1 MKQIHR
7 MNIIPENYI
16 YNSNKAILMY
26 ETISFLRIFYIPCGL
41 VFFRIENIYH
51 LVYPIGFGKD
61 STAPYCSKCIS
72 QKSIIYIFNDLY
84 STFAKLCSFH
94 KTKPIRLQNLVIL
107 TQKSKG
113 WC

>member
-1 MKQIHR
+1 MKDA
-7 MNIIPENYI
+7 M
-16 YNSNKAILMY
+16 MY
-26 ETISFLRIFYIPCGL
+26 ETILFLRIFYIPCGL

-84 STFAKLCSFH
+84 STLAKLCSLN

-107 TQKSKG
+107 TKK
-113 WC
+113 